1 MLKKTSQKQVILL
14 FAIAFCS
21 VAAFT
26 YVNFATQIG
35 VALRNETTD
44 STQVSLNVLPDVAL
58 FRAAW
63 ETGKTLVP
71 KIIFIFEK

>member
-1 MLKKTSQKQVILL
+1 MLKNTFKKQVLL
-14 FAIAFCS
+14 LLAIAFCS
-21 VAAFT
+21 VAAFI
-26 YVNFATQIG
+26 YVNFGTQIG
-35 VALRNETTD
+35 VALRTEATD

-71 KIIFIFEK
+71 KIIFIFE